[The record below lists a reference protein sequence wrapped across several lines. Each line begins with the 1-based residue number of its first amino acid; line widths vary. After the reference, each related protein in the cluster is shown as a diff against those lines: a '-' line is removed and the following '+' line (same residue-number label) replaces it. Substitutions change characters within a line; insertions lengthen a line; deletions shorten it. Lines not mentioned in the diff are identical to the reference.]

1 MEFIVYGGLV
11 FAFLGAFV
19 IGRMLDKQHSTST
32 TKWKTGAIGRK
43 TVFQSV
49 VLGVIAGPILYFC
62 KGGSEALWFCM
73 LCMAAAPF
81 IVDLLKPT
89 VVRTA

>member
-19 IGRMLDKQHSTST
+19 IGRMLDGVQSNNRVT
-32 TKWKTGAIGRK
+32 WKTGVIGRK
-43 TVFQSV
+43 TIFQSV
-49 VLGVIAGPILYFC
+49 VLGCVAGPILYFY

-81 IVDLLKPT
+81 VVDLLKPT
-89 VVRTA
+89 VRTA